1 MAGLEP
7 ARTVY
12 GPTDF
17 KSVDFPRRNLPVDK
31 YLTIETDV
39 HPRAGFV
46 DEIMPGSFTVRQSKT
61 ILARSCE
68 VQRGSVSACQN

>member
-1 MAGLEP
+1 
-7 ARTVY
+7 
-12 GPTDF
+12 
-17 KSVDFPRRNLPVDK
+17 
-31 YLTIETDV
+31 LTIETDV